1 MDERHT
7 HTQTKKQQS
16 DTARNDTQRQV
27 MSTAVRGDREL
38 TLSLEDR
45 EECDARS
52 DLADDGLDLGPDL
65 FLRLERLAVKRVKRS
80 ST

>member
-1 MDERHT
+1 MSDT
-7 HTQTKKQQS
+7 HTNQKQQS
-16 DTARNDTQRQV
+16 DTIRSDTHRQE

-38 TLSLEDR
+38 TLPLEDR

-65 FLRLERLAVKRVKRS
+65 FLGLERLAVKRVERS